1 MEASGFDRIY
11 THPESAHLLRQTI
24 DEPIDNT
31 NGSKRTGFRKGDMI
45 LTALAVTVRSFS
57 A

>member
-1 MEASGFDRIY
+1 MEASRFDRIY